1 MNMIKKNS
9 SIEVIS
15 ILSSNRSGSTL
26 LDILIGSQNGVF
38 SSGELKYITREG
50 LLEEYC
56 SCGDLIG
63 ECELWS
69 DIFKKWLAKSEI
81 TLEEHRKLKLRYERI
96 KMTFHLLFY
105 SFYPSKDFIKY
116 SNSLRVLLETISE
129 LSQCNTIIDS
139 SKTPQRM
146 LILKNIVKVKN
157 IHLHRNPVG
166 ILNSSK
172 KTAKIDI
179 KKGREYER
187 KSNRTLPAMSSWVLT
202 NLMIELLVIGQQ
214 STKVSYD
221 EYIRD
226 SSCLLQFN
234 KNLDSFEG
242 KKFNPEHI
250 LAGNRLRLKKDIQVF
265 DKPEDNSNLSRAQL
279 KFAKFLG
286 FIFPFWTSK
295 G

>member
-1 MNMIKKNS
+1 MIKKNS

-202 NLMIELLVIGQQ
+202 NL
-214 STKVSYD
+214 
-221 EYIRD
+221 
-226 SSCLLQFN
+226 
-234 KNLDSFEG
+234 DSFEG